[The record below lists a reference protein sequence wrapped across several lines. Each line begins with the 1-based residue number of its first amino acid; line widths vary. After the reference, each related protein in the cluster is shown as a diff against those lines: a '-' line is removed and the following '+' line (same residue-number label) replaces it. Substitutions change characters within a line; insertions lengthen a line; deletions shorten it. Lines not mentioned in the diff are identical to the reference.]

1 MAYTKKS
8 KLLTPF
14 PPLLNLADSPS
25 PVIQWM
31 SIIKLLRS
39 TYSLIPLENG
49 ASKFS
54 SKVQQRDQYT
64 YTVAFFLPKAH
75 NI

>member
-14 PPLLNLADSPS
+14 PPLLHLADSPS

-39 TYSLIPLENG
+39 TYSLIPLENS

-54 SKVQQRDQYT
+54 SQQRDQYT